1 MNFSHISWVHILKSK
16 RCFDV
21 KFSTYYF
28 HVKTE
33 IFADFQICISV
44 PLILKICLGK
54 PCKLIEHLWWRFS
67 TKVFNDWKPLT
78 VNAKRLHQ
86 LGSKYAS
93 EGFLISVWF
102 PPFHHTLSKEPLEVD
117 LKWISLKWNW
127 LLLKIISG
135 GQKVFYI
142 KKEKNYLSDLSHDVR
157 KSFSANESYYIYYI
171 KDLKPA
177 AVTYAFL

>member
-1 MNFSHISWVHILKSK
+1 MFVNKLFAYLWVHISKSK

-21 KFSTYYF
+21 KFSTHYF
-28 HVKTE
+28 HMKTE

-44 PLILKICLGK
+44 PLTLKICLGK

-67 TKVFNDWKPLT
+67 TKVFN
-78 VNAKRLHQ
+78 
-86 LGSKYAS
+86 G
-93 EGFLISVWF
+93 
-102 PPFHHTLSKEPLEVD
+102 LSKEPLEVD

-127 LLLKIISG
+127 LLLKIIFG

-142 KKEKNYLSDLSHDVR
+142 KKGKNYFSDLSHDVS
-157 KSFSANESYYIYYI
+157 KSFSANESYYIFYI